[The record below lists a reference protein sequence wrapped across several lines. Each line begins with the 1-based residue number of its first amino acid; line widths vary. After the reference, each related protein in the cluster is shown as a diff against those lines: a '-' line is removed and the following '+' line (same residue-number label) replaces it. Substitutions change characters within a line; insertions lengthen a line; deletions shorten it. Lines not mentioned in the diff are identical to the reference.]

1 VNFHNAQGPQDY
13 DVSVHFNAYSS
24 TFKPM
29 GTECLYLT
37 QQELAKKVSQAV
49 SDAGELIN

>member
-1 VNFHNAQGPQDY
+1 MNFHNAQGPHDY
-13 DVSVHFNAYSS
+13 DVSVHFNAYSN